1 MRTGSGENI
10 ILIGMPTAGK
20 STVGVVLA
28 KQLGYDYID
37 TDLLIQQ
44 QEGCRLEEI
53 IRSRGDEAFLD
64 IEAGVCSALRCVRTV
79 IATGGSVIYRAQAME
94 HLRTLGTLVYL
105 QIDLNSL
112 RERLQDAAA
121 RGVVLKPGQ
130 TVDGLYRERVGL
142 YERYADLRVDES
154 GKHFEDVVRA
164 VLSALG
170 EAVLQNRVLGPVD
183 QPALQPVVQLAD
195 AVLLVPRQM
204 VFAGVLAD
212 DAGGIGLGKGFHPGV
227 IRYAVPVPGLCL
239 FGLGLLRGENREG
252 DDKDNGNAGKD
263 DGGLFIPAGADKAG
277 AGDEGDDQRNPGR
290 GLFLVHDKPPA
301 GRMRKVYQRTAKKA
315 SKRKKSGSARLRV
328 TAIARKGKVYLAFS
342 FLRRAEAL
350 EG

>member
-10 ILIGMPTAGK
+10 VLIGMPTAGK

-64 IEAGVCSALRCVRTV
+64 IEAGVCASLRCVRTV

-142 YERYADLRVDES
+142 YEQYADLIVDES

-170 EAVLQNRVLGPVD
+170 EAPGEE
-183 QPALQPVVQLAD
+183 A
-195 AVLLVPRQM
+195 RQ
-204 VFAGVLAD
+204 
-212 DAGGIGLGKGFHPGV
+212 
-227 IRYAVPVPGLCL
+227 
-239 FGLGLLRGENREG
+239 
-252 DDKDNGNAGKD
+252 
-263 DGGLFIPAGADKAG
+263 
-277 AGDEGDDQRNPGR
+277 
-290 GLFLVHDKPPA
+290 
-301 GRMRKVYQRTAKKA
+301 
-315 SKRKKSGSARLRV
+315 
-328 TAIARKGKVYLAFS
+328 
-342 FLRRAEAL
+342 
-350 EG
+350 